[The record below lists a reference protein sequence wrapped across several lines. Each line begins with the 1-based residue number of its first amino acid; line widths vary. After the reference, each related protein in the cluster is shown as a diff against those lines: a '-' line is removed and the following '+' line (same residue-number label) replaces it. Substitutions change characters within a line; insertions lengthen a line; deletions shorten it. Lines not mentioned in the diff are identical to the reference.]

1 MAKASTARKARRVA
15 AKAATK
21 VTGAAGKSAKSKIEW
36 DASRP
41 LVVKAIAYGVAHETT
56 AAAHAIVEQ
65 FNLDT
70 AAIVHKQAD
79 VTCARDLLNAI
90 RRRVCEKRGI
100 KWTVDEHASA
110 NRVSDYK
117 KVLSMANLACLS
129 ALIANLRKIETL
141 TIEGLYDI
149 AVYMVGTRKQPAK
162 WSATAVGAPTV
173 AVLEK
178 VVARRKAR
186 ENKSTPTTPKK
197 RKGVMGMP
205 TTDAPRSLAYC
216 DSAIAALLKAFGKS
230 MTAAEVKQATT
241 ARNNLATLKDACAR
255 IKREANKPSETK

>member
-1 MAKASTARKARRVA
+1 MAKASTARKARRA
-15 AKAATK
+15 ASKSNKASKPA
-21 VTGAAGKSAKSKIEW
+21 VTGVAGKSKIEW

-56 AAAHAIVEQ
+56 NAAHAIVEQ

-100 KWTVDEHASA
+100 KWTQDEHASA

-117 KVLSMANLACLS
+117 KVLAMSGLACLS
-129 ALIANLRKIETL
+129 NLIANLRKIETL
-141 TIEGLYDI
+141 TIEGLYDV
-149 AVYMVGTRKQPAK
+149 AVYMVGTRKQPARWK
-162 WSATAVGAPTV
+162 ADAVGAPTV
-173 AVLEK
+173 EVLAK
-178 VVARRKAR
+178 VIARRKTR
-186 ENKSTPTTPKK
+186 ESKSNTSTRKPK

-216 DSAIAALLKAFGKS
+216 VAAIAALIKHHGKA
-230 MTAAEVKQATT
+230 MTAAERKQAD
-241 ARNNLATLKDACAR
+241 AASKNLGTLKDAMVR
-255 IKREANKPSETK
+255 IKAEANETE

>member
-1 MAKASTARKARRVA
+1 MAKASTARKARRA
-15 AKAATK
+15 ANNAGKATPA
-21 VTGAAGKSAKSKIEW
+21 VTGVAGKSKIEW

-56 AAAHAIVEQ
+56 NAAHAIVEQ

-100 KWTVDEHASA
+100 KWTTDEHASA

-117 KVLSMANLACLS
+117 KVLAMSGLACLS
-129 ALIANLRKIETL
+129 NLIANLRKIETL
-141 TIEGLYDI
+141 TIEGLYDV
-149 AVYMVGTRKQPAK
+149 AVYMVGTRKQAAK
-162 WSATAVGAPTV
+162 WKADAVSAPTV
-173 AVLEK
+173 EVLTK
-178 VVARRKAR
+178 VIARRKSR
-186 ENKSTPTTPKK
+186 VNKNNTATRKPK

-216 DSAIAALLKAFGKS
+216 VAAIAALIKHHGKA
-230 MTAAEVKQATT
+230 MTAAERKQADAATK
-241 ARNNLATLKDACAR
+241 NLGTLKDAMVR
-255 IKREANKPSETK
+255 IKAAANAAEAE